1 MSEKKLLKTLIKKLS
16 KNEDVKDIEMEI
28 SSNIEKYVSQQEF
41 YDLPLK
47 SMIRILELKGEISYD
62 VCRIIL
68 SNSKE
73 PRRILPYCYISA
85 GTEFDDIVSLLCIVK
100 DIPLC
105 QILKS
110 KFKGSEDDD
119 RLFKDEIIMKPE
131 KLEPN
136 IHEACKNGD
145 IASVKYLLYMD
156 KSKLEKRNEKGWT
169 PLHFAVCCE
178 KEEIVKILIQCGASV
193 NTQTKIPFF
202 YSLLSKQF

>member
-1 MSEKKLLKTLIKKLS
+1 MSEKKLLKTLIAKLN
-16 KNEDVKDIEMEI
+16 KNDDVKDIEAEI

-47 SMIRILELKGEISYD
+47 STIRILEMKGEISYD

-73 PRRILPYCYISA
+73 PRKILPYCYISA
-85 GTEFDDIVSLLCIVK
+85 DETKFDDIVSLLCMVK

-110 KFKGSEDDD
+110 KFKGAEDDD
-119 RLFKDEIIMKPE
+119 RLFKDEIIIKPE

-145 IASVKYLLYMD
+145 TASVKYLLYMD

-178 KEEIVKILIQCGASV
+178 KEDIVKILLQCGASV
-193 NTQTKIPFF
+193 NAQTKIPLFF
-202 YSLLSKQF
+202 

>member
-1 MSEKKLLKTLIKKLS
+1 MSEKKLLKTLIAKLN
-16 KNEDVKDIEMEI
+16 KNDDVKDIEAEI

-47 SMIRILELKGEISYD
+47 STIRILEMKGEISYD

-73 PRRILPYCYISA
+73 PRKILPYCYISA
-85 GTEFDDIVSLLCIVK
+85 DETEFDDIVSLLCMVK

-110 KFKGSEDDD
+110 KFKGAEDDD
-119 RLFKDEIIMKPE
+119 RLFKDEIIIKPE

-178 KEEIVKILIQCGASV
+178 KEDIVKILLQCGASV
-193 NTQTKIPFF
+193 NAQTKIPLFF
-202 YSLLSKQF
+202 CYF